1 VRDDWRAWLPE
12 SKSRLNDQFS
22 KELET
27 LYSIF
32 SVSLDEA
39 LELRR
44 TGSIAKALE
53 LAHVSQGVCRRFSQ
67 TLEMLLS
74 TLHRHAKHFGLVPNA
89 APLDAGNF
97 RGPRSQR
104 AARIAGFL
112 NRVLLSQRSQ
122 FIHKAATLRDLVND
136 LNGEFSKAA
145 DDLTSGEYLENEGF
159 WDALDKGHFDL
170 NTCLR
175 ESIVL
180 LKSFLVVLPDEQVT
194 AFEAAVSFSLWG
206 SALAGPCFPRWTF
219 RCSSGKIALPQLTR
233 AWCKVLAYCRNLYVS
248 VRIAVQLRDN
258 SKGDSRH
265 PTVWMH
271 RNWTVGP
278 KSTNRAQTGSR

>member
-27 LYSIF
+27 LYCIF

-44 TGSIAKALE
+44 AGSIARAFE
-53 LAHVSQGVCRRFSQ
+53 LARVSQGVCRRFSQ

-74 TLHRHAKHFGLVPNA
+74 NLHRHAKHFGLVPNA
-89 APLDAGNF
+89 VPLDPENF

-104 AARIAGFL
+104 TAKITGFL
-112 NRVLLSQRSQ
+112 NRVLLSQRSR

-136 LNGEFSKAA
+136 LNGEFSTAA
-145 DDLTSGEYLENEGF
+145 DELTSGEHLEIDAF
-159 WDALDKGHFDL
+159 WDTLEKGHFDL

-175 ESIVL
+175 EAIVL

-194 AFEAAVSFSLWG
+194 AFETAVNFRLGETPLPTLAFRHRRFAAV
-206 SALAGPCFPRWTF
+206 P
-219 RCSSGKIALPQLTR
+219 GK
-233 AWCKVLAYCRNLYVS
+233 
-248 VRIAVQLRDN
+248 
-258 SKGDSRH
+258 
-265 PTVWMH
+265 
-271 RNWTVGP
+271 
-278 KSTNRAQTGSR
+278 

>member
-1 VRDDWRAWLPE
+1 MSARPASRQDTTVRDDWRAWLPE

-22 KELET
+22 KKLET

-44 TGSIAKALE
+44 AGSIAKAFE

-145 DDLTSGEYLENEGF
+145 HDLTSGEYLENEAF
-159 WDALDKGHFDL
+159 WDALDRGHFDL

-194 AFEAAVSFSLWG
+194 AFEAAVNFRFEGAPLPT
-206 SALAGPCFPRWTF
+206 LAF
-219 RCSSGKIALPQLTR
+219 RDRRFAAVPGK
-233 AWCKVLAYCRNLYVS
+233 
-248 VRIAVQLRDN
+248 
-258 SKGDSRH
+258 
-265 PTVWMH
+265 
-271 RNWTVGP
+271 
-278 KSTNRAQTGSR
+278 

>member
-12 SKSRLNDQFS
+12 SQSRLNDQFS

-27 LYSIF
+27 LYCIF

-44 TGSIAKALE
+44 AGSIAQAFE

-74 TLHRHAKHFGLVPNA
+74 NLHRHAKHFGLVPNA
-89 APLDAGNF
+89 APLDPENF

-104 AARIAGFL
+104 TAKITGFL
-112 NRVLLSQRSQ
+112 NRVLLSQRSR

-136 LNGEFSKAA
+136 LNCEFSTAA
-145 DDLTSGEYLENEGF
+145 DELTSGEHLERDAF
-159 WDALDKGHFDL
+159 WDTLEKGHFDL

-175 ESIVL
+175 EAIVL

-194 AFEAAVSFSLWG
+194 AFETAVNFRLEETPLPT
-206 SALAGPCFPRWTF
+206 LAF
-219 RCSSGKIALPQLTR
+219 RHRRFVAVPGK
-233 AWCKVLAYCRNLYVS
+233 
-248 VRIAVQLRDN
+248 
-258 SKGDSRH
+258 
-265 PTVWMH
+265 
-271 RNWTVGP
+271 
-278 KSTNRAQTGSR
+278 

>member
-1 VRDDWRAWLPE
+1 MRDDWRAWLPE
-12 SKSRLNDQFS
+12 SKSRLNDEFS

-27 LYSIF
+27 LYCIF

-44 TGSIAKALE
+44 AGSIAKAFE
-53 LAHVSQGVCRRFSQ
+53 LAQVSQGVCRRFSQ

-89 APLDAGNF
+89 APLDPENF
-97 RGPRSQR
+97 RGPRGQR
-104 AARIAGFL
+104 IARITGFL

-145 DDLTSGEYLENEGF
+145 NDLTSGEYLENDAF
-159 WDALDKGHFDL
+159 WDTLDKGHFDL

-175 ESIVL
+175 EAIVL

-194 AFEAAVSFSLWG
+194 AFETAVNLRLEG
-206 SALAGPCFPRWTF
+206 TPPPTPAF
-219 RCSSGKIALPQLTR
+219 RDRRFVAVPGK
-233 AWCKVLAYCRNLYVS
+233 
-248 VRIAVQLRDN
+248 
-258 SKGDSRH
+258 
-265 PTVWMH
+265 
-271 RNWTVGP
+271 
-278 KSTNRAQTGSR
+278 